1 MNSAV
6 PLITL
11 KGVTKV
17 YERGKSRVA
26 ALDGIDLALPERGMT
41 AIVGPSGSGKSSLLH
56 IMGAM
61 DRPSAGTVS
70 VAGQNLNSLPEAA
83 LTPFRRST
91 IGFVFQSFNLVPNLS
106 ALENVML
113 PLEFAGLGAEQR
125 RERAHRLLSRVGLPE
140 RASHR
145 PNELSG
151 GEQQRVAIAR
161 AIANDPRLV
170 LADEPTGNLDSATG
184 QMIFRLLK
192 EIAQDRTVIVVT
204 HAKDLSATADR
215 VINIKDGRVENG
227 VRSDN

>member
-11 KGVTKV
+11 KGISKV
-17 YERGKSRVA
+17 YMRGKSRVV
-26 ALDGIDLALPERGMT
+26 ALDGIDLDLPERGMT

-56 IMGAM
+56 IIGAM

-70 VAGQNLNSLPEAA
+70 VAGQNLSGLPEAQ
-83 LTPFRRST
+83 LMPFRRDT

-113 PLEFAGLGAEQR
+113 PLEFAGVPSAKRRQR
-125 RERAHRLLSRVGLPE
+125 ALDLLSRVGLAE

-145 PNELSG
+145 PGELSG

-161 AIANDPRLV
+161 ALANDPRLI
-170 LADEPTGNLDSATG
+170 LADEPTGNLDSSTG
-184 QMIFRLLK
+184 QLVFRLLK
-192 EIAQDRTVIVVT
+192 EIAADRTVVVVT
-204 HAKDLSATADR
+204 HAKDLAATSDR
-215 VINIKDGRVENG
+215 VIDIKDGRVNAA
-227 VRSDN
+227 S